1 MPLALDI
8 AAVALG
14 VLTFI
19 WGFMHWWDDS
29 TTGFVYG
36 SSSAAIGLSLVAA
49 ALVGAPL
56 IAGYAKDS
64 SVKATSSLT
73 TALIAFGAFLLVIGA
88 LIGKPAGEE
97 TKVGLILALITT
109 ILQTAVLALAWL
121 QSTGKVSL
129 TATKGAGPAGYQ
141 QYGGY
146 PQQGY
151 QPPAQGYQAPQGG
164 YGQPAAPQQP
174 PASPPPAQSYGQ
186 PSAPQ
191 QPSTGGQPQQG
202 GYPQQ

>member
-19 WGFMHWWDDS
+19 WGFMSWLGSGD
-29 TTGFVYG
+29 TGFDYG
-36 SSSAAIGLSLVAA
+36 GASAAIGLSLVAA
-49 ALVGAPL
+49 ALVAAPL
-56 IAGYAKDS
+56 IAGYAKDD

-73 TALIAFGAFLLVIGA
+73 TALIAFGAFLLVIGL
-88 LIGKPAGEE
+88 LIGKPSGAE
-97 TKVGLILALITT
+97 TKVGMILALITT

-129 TATKGAGPAGYQ
+129 TATKGAAPAGYQ

-151 QPPAQGYQAPQGG
+151 QPPAQGYQAPQPG
-164 YGQPAAPQQP
+164 YGQPAAPPP
-174 PASPPPAQSYGQ
+174 PAQPPAQSYGQ

-191 QPSTGGQPQQG
+191 QQPTTGGQPQQG